1 MPADGRAPHDPAGA
15 PQRECGPSIRPRN
28 GIEPMNSSTQRLE
41 TLIVRV
47 SLWLLLF
54 FSLISIVAIA
64 FVAQHGRPG
73 DQAMRLAIPVST
85 IVACMLAFILLR
97 HGRAR
102 LGIGI
107 VLLAAYGSIV
117 FYVVVGGY
125 GLHSYLLSMFAVLIV
140 ITSLLIGR
148 RAGLWAT
155 AVALATAGTL
165 FALERNGL
173 VMDPQA
179 ILTIPLN
186 NIMVVYGVAF
196 ASTGSVL
203 YVYSTIFQETLRAVD
218 QQERRMRQV
227 IEVAPL
233 GQVVHRDHRILMI
246 NKVAA
251 AIIGRDAEAL
261 TGLDIEAF
269 VSQAQRANLKE
280 NMVAALSLAPGK
292 NVVAEYR
299 IIDGH
304 GRERLCETLTSPVDF
319 VDGPALLTVMRDV
332 THERAAAAAL
342 FEAKSDAESANR
354 TKSQFLANM
363 SHEIRTPMNA
373 VLGLSE
379 LLVDSGLS
387 GVQLRYARNIHNA
400 AGSLL
405 DIINDVLDVS
415 RIEAGH
421 LELASA
427 RFEPRALLARVHAM
441 LLPLAEAK
449 GLILEGGVDDRV
461 PTVVLGDEGRVR
473 QILVNLAGNAIKFT
487 QRGRV
492 GIEMRGGP
500 GGDAGEAALQIIVTD
515 SGVGIAHDKQSALFK
530 PFVQVDN
537 SDTRRHGGTGLGLY
551 IVRELAQR
559 MGGDVSVHSAPG
571 AGSTFE
577 VRVRLKA
584 PPQGEPALTSQP
596 PPESTDQPAP
606 EGRSMS
612 VLLVE
617 DNEINRMVARAIL
630 EGAGHR
636 VSEATDGAQAVAIHA
651 AQPFD
656 CVLMDCQ
663 MPVMDG
669 LDATRH
675 MRERE
680 TAQARRRTPIIA
692 LTANAMQGDRERCL
706 AAGMD
711 DFLAKPYDIEA
722 LLTVLERATTA
733 PEATAVEACFD
744 ARGLDELMRLERD
757 LPGLL
762 GNLVRRF
769 LGSTPALIARITGDE
784 PASAKDMEIA
794 AHSLKS
800 TCARFG
806 AMRVAAL
813 AAQAEQAARDG
824 LLPEAQRLGAAIRGE
839 FDRFEAEF
847 KRHPAVTAATG

>member
-1 MPADGRAPHDPAGA
+1 
-15 PQRECGPSIRPRN
+15 
-28 GIEPMNSSTQRLE
+28 MNSSSQRLE
-41 TLIVRV
+41 ALIVRV
-47 SLWLLLF
+47 SLWLLFF

-64 FVAQHGRPG
+64 LVAQHGRPG
-73 DQAMRLAIPVST
+73 DEAMRLAIPISA
-85 IVACMLAFILLR
+85 IVGCMLAFILLR
-97 HGRAR
+97 HGWPR
-102 LGIGI
+102 LGVGM
-107 VLLAAYGSIV
+107 VLLAAYGSILY
-117 FYVVVGGY
+117 YVVVGGY

-165 FALERNGL
+165 FALERNGM
-173 VMDPQA
+173 VMDPQT

-218 QQERRMRQV
+218 EQERRLRQV

-233 GQVVHRDHRILMI
+233 GQVVHRDNRILMI

-251 AIIGRDAEAL
+251 AITGRDAEAL
-261 TGLDIEAF
+261 AGLDIAAF

-280 NMVAALSLAPGK
+280 RMVAALALAPGR
-292 NVVAEYR
+292 NVTAEYW
-299 IIDGH
+299 ITDGQ
-304 GRERLCETLTSPVDF
+304 GRERLYETLTSPVDF

-332 THERAAAAAL
+332 TQERAAAAAL
-342 FEAKSDAESANR
+342 FEAKSEAESANR
-354 TKSQFLANM
+354 TKSRFLANM

-387 GVQLRYARNIHNA
+387 AAQLRYARNIHSA

-405 DIINDVLDVS
+405 DIINDILDVS

-427 RFEPRALLARVHAM
+427 RFEPRALLARVRAM

-449 GLILEGGVDDRV
+449 DLILEIRVDSRV
-461 PTVVLGDEGRVR
+461 PTTVLGDEGRVR

-487 QRGRV
+487 HHGRV
-492 GIEMRGGP
+492 GIEMRVGSGGE
-500 GGDAGEAALQIIVTD
+500 AGESPLQIVVTD
-515 SGVGIAHDKQSALFK
+515 TGVGIAREKLSALFK

-559 MGGDVSVHSAPG
+559 MGGDVSVDSVPG

-584 PPQGEPALTSQP
+584 PPREEPELSAQP
-596 PPESTDQPAP
+596 PPESTDRPAP
-606 EGRSMS
+606 EGGSMA

-617 DNEINRMVARAIL
+617 DNEINRMVARAVL

-651 AQPFD
+651 AQRFD

-669 LDATRH
+669 LEATRH
-675 MRERE
+675 MREFE
-680 TAQARRRTPIIA
+680 TAQGRRRTPIIA
-692 LTANAMQGDRERCL
+692 LTANAMRGDRERCL
-706 AAGMD
+706 EAGMD
-711 DFLAKPYDIEA
+711 DFLAKPYDNAA
-722 LLTVLERATTA
+722 LLAVLDRATTA
-733 PEATAVEACFD
+733 QEEAAGEACFD
-744 ARGLDELMRLERD
+744 ARGLDELMRLEQD

-769 LGSTPALIARITGDE
+769 LGSTPALIARIAGDE
-784 PASAKDMEIA
+784 PASAKDVEIA

-813 AAQAEQAARDG
+813 AAQAEKAARDG

-847 KRHPAVTAATG
+847 KRHPAVTAAAG